1 MTLPTG
7 AISLSQVNT
16 ELSISP
22 SSTTINM
29 GATAVRTL
37 AGQPS
42 GAIAMSDLQGK
53 SNAQFVAASGGSIAT
68 SGDFKIHTFTSS
80 SNFVVSNGGNSA
92 GPAVRLYCGQAEEG
106 AVERSEE
113 HVRQHRHQVEQ
124 SGVGAEESGLY

>member
-22 SSTTINM
+22 SSTQINM

-53 SNAQFVAASGGSIAT
+53 SNAQFVSASGGSITT

-80 SNFVVSNGGNSA
+80 GTFQKFQKV
-92 GPAVRLYCGQAEEG
+92 AEKC
-106 AVERSEE
+106 
-113 HVRQHRHQVEQ
+113 H
-124 SGVGAEESGLY
+124 